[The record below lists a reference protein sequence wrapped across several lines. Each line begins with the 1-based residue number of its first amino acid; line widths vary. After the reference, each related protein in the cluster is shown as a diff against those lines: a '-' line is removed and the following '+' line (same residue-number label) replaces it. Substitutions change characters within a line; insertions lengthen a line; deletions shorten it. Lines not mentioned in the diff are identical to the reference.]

1 MQPDRFNNRKY
12 GNWVKNS
19 LSLLYLKE
27 GVTKFSDEKAG
38 EFHRKVTELV
48 RLKSPTASTT
58 KCTQCTHKSV
68 KKAHNKKDPT
78 WRINCSNNVCS
89 VWLEEIL
96 PYHSHLPQPKIAW
109 ANSNP
114 QLWPSDVWELAKLFQ
129 PYGCETHSK
138 AEDSDCTALLTMML
152 DCTFFHKFI
161 TNTTRLRE
169 VSTSVVV
176 RHTVRQK
183 TATVWPC

>member
-27 GVTKFSDEKAG
+27 GITKFSDEKAG
-38 EFHRKVTELV
+38 EFHKDVAERV
-48 RLKSPTASTT
+48 RLRRAGTASPKCT
-58 KCTQCTHKSV
+58 KCTYKSAV
-68 KKAHNKKDPT
+68 KTKTPDKTNTT
-78 WRINCSNNVCS
+78 WRMNCNSNICN

-96 PYHSHLPQPKIAW
+96 PYHAHLPLPNIAW

-114 QLWPSDVWELAKLFQ
+114 KLWQSDVWELAKLFQ
-129 PYGCETHSK
+129 PYGCENHSK

-152 DCTFFHKFI
+152 DCTFFHKYL
-161 TNTTRLRE
+161 TNTARLRE
-169 VSTSVVV
+169 VCSILKLSLE
-176 RHTVRQK
+176 
-183 TATVWPC
+183 